1 MLLDHDSAPADDGPS
16 QPGQDVAEVRLVGL
30 VRVGDGYVIR
40 AAGRLAAVGGTRAHL
55 DITFGD
61 AAGVSA
67 TEVATAVRHI
77 ERWCE
82 QGITVALRDHGS
94 RLTLQA
100 QDGTAVPL
108 PLSA

>member
-1 MLLDHDSAPADDGPS
+1 VLLDQTSSPADDGPP
-16 QPGQDVAEVRLVGL
+16 QPGQDVAEVRLVSL
-30 VRVGDGYVIR
+30 VRVGDGYVIG
-40 AAGRLAAVGGTRAHL
+40 AAGRLAAEGGTRAHL
-55 DITFGD
+55 DIAFGD
-61 AAGVSA
+61 GAGVCA
-67 TEVATAVRHI
+67 TEVETAVRHI

-82 QGITVALRDHGS
+82 QGVTVALRDHGS